1 MQQWYSLSD
10 QAMEDALFEVPTMRR
25 FAGIELISDKI
36 PDETTILSI
45 RHLLEKNN
53 LGKEIY
59 ETVKAHIFS
68 QGMTVRQ
75 GTIIDATLIA
85 AHSSAKTIPVNGIQ
99 RCTRQQI
106 SPAAPHAT

>member
-1 MQQWYSLSD
+1 
-10 QAMEDALFEVPTMRR
+10 MEDALFEVFTMRR

-45 RHLLEKNN
+45 RHLHEKNN
-53 LGKEIY
+53 LGKEIF

-85 AHSSAKTIPVNGIQ
+85 ASQLRQNNTGERDPEMHQTANQPSGS
-99 RCTRQQI
+99 TRNLMGLRVLRVK
-106 SPAAPHAT
+106 